1 MKLSRKLRSLP
12 KSERVKTPLRELS
25 QSGLTAIGQSSI
37 LYKGRR
43 SMLDGW
49 PPSEV
54 PIEDLPSVSYKAS
67 REAGVD

>member
-12 KSERVKTPLRELS
+12 KSERVPIQLRELS
-25 QSGLTAIGQSSI
+25 QSGLTATDQNST
-37 LYKGRR
+37 LYKGRL
-43 SMLDGW
+43 SLLDGW

>member
-25 QSGLTAIGQSSI
+25 QSGRTATGQSST

-49 PPSEV
+49 PPSEA

>member
-1 MKLSRKLRSLP
+1 
-12 KSERVKTPLRELS
+12 
-25 QSGLTAIGQSSI
+25 
-37 LYKGRR
+37 
-43 SMLDGW
+43 MLDGW

>member
-1 MKLSRKLRSLP
+1 MKLSKHLRRWP
-12 KSERVKTPLRELS
+12 KSERAPTQLRELS
-25 QSGLTAIGQSSI
+25 QSGLTAIGQSST

-43 SMLDGW
+43 SLLDGW
-49 PPSEV
+49 PLSEA